1 MHLQIKR
8 GFTLIELL
16 VVVLIIGIL
25 AAVAVPQYQ
34 FAVEK
39 ARMSEAVLTLETIRK
54 NYQTCLLEHSVEICD
69 DNLLDVMAMDIETDT
84 KDWHYEINDTQGM
97 FEARRTSGPG
107 YTLKMWVSSG
117 GAEVP
122 IICANS
128 WEEPDDC
135 GDECSEDQMT
145 EIKFCQKICGSDE
158 CEL

>member
-25 AAVAVPQYQ
+25 GAVAVPQYQ

-54 NYQTCLLEHSVEICD
+54 NYQMCLLEHSSGICD
-69 DNLLDVMAMDIETDT
+69 DDLLDVMAMDMETDT
-84 KDWHYEINDTQGM
+84 KDWHYEIKNTLGM

-107 YTLKMWVSSG
+107 YTLKMWVSSRDPQT
-117 GAEVP
+117 P
-122 IICANS
+122 IICANK
-128 WEEPDDC
+128 WERPDGC
-135 GDECSEDQMT
+135 KKCPKEKMT
-145 EIKFCQKICGSDE
+145 EIKFCQKICGADE